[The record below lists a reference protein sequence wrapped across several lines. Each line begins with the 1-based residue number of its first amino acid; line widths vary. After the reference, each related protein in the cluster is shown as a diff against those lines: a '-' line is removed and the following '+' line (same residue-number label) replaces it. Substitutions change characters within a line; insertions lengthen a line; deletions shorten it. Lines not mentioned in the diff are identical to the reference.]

1 MTRKDVPT
9 MNTKRSITTPIRF
22 TVRYAINSFV
32 LMQRSTILSLGRITD
47 GLTQKIRYNFFLIF
61 RKKNHLKKVPKKKE

>member
-47 GLTQKIRYNFFLIF
+47 GLTQKIRYNFFF
-61 RKKNHLKKVPKKKE
+61 NF